1 MIAARGDEA
10 ALFEEHHA
18 RLIRAVGRAVQAPA
32 ALVEDACGWAWEQL
46 VRTQPER
53 TPQLFGWLKTVAIH
67 EAYRL
72 SKLQRREGALEEV
85 VHLNDHDGSNAG
97 GWEHVIPGRTD
108 LDAHLRAKEA
118 LATLASLPER
128 QRRYLTLLVGGHR
141 YNEIVET
148 TGATY
153 TNVNKHLTKARAS
166 VRAMQ
171 EAA

>member
-1 MIAARGDEA
+1 MTALRGDES
-10 ALFEEHHA
+10 ALFREHHDH
-18 RLIRAVGRAVQAPA
+18 LVRAVRRSVGAPT
-32 ALVEDACGWAWEQL
+32 ALIEDACGWAWEQL
-46 VRTQPER
+46 VRTQPDR
-53 TPQLFGWLKTVAIH
+53 GPRLFAWLRTVAVH

-72 SKLQRREGALEEV
+72 SKVQRREGELEQLVQRRDDDSTAE
-85 VHLNDHDGSNAG
+85 

-141 YNEIVET
+141 YNEIVAT